1 MLGVRTPR
9 EGGRLTLRSTAI
21 VLLAALGLCSTSL
34 SAQTTGYTIVTARQT
49 YVIEPDGRYV
59 LTAEIERRAN
69 DARAARD
76 GGRIDITYSASE
88 QKLEIVEAAT
98 VKPDGRRVS
107 VTSDRILDIAPQ
119 VSRETA
125 LYTDLRTRSIVFPDL
140 QAGDSIRYVY
150 RLELVELSFPG
161 FSIAQNWRPETQVDL
176 AEHVFEHADS
186 MPVTDEAH
194 GTAYRVEKTDGRV
207 RRIFSWS
214 NPTRVSEEAGAVSR
228 FDWGPRYA
236 ISTLGSYSDIGDP
249 YGRLH
254 TASATVGPE
263 VAALAAGIVGTTSE
277 PKDQAR
283 LLYDW
288 VTRNIRYVAV
298 AVGQGK
304 LTPTPAAETIK
315 NRYGDC
321 KAQVALLA
329 ALLAARDIPSEPALI
344 NSNASRYSLP
354 EVPVASFNHVILYL
368 PRFDLYVD
376 PTASLAS
383 FGVLPWGHYDAPVL
397 HAVEGRSRLARIP
410 PERVQANVDEVFVQ
424 ATVAADGKV
433 SGRTRE
439 TARGVMAKD
448 VRDYA
453 TDTSP
458 TKAAAQLRHFGTP
471 GTGKWLSVSLNP
483 AKPMVLLE
491 GEFELSDP
499 VDLAAGEALFP
510 PIGLRFGLR
519 PGGFLVG
526 VQDAARK
533 HPFPCHAGRQIETI
547 EVTLPPDVKPSRL
560 PADRNWKTS
569 IAAYQSHYR
578 FSDGKLHVR
587 REFVAMPEGQV
598 CQPRHSQELVGLLSN
613 IRRDLRSVVV
623 FDK

>member
-1 MLGVRTPR
+1 M
-9 EGGRLTLRSTAI
+9 TLRSTVIA
-21 VLLAALGLCSTSL
+21 LLAALGLCSTSL

-59 LTAEIERRAN
+59 LTAEVERRAN

-76 GGRIDITYSASE
+76 GGRIDITYSASQ

-161 FSIAQNWRPETQVDL
+161 FSIAQYWRPETQVDL

-263 VAALAAGIVGTTSE
+263 VAALAAEIVGTTSE

-458 TKAAAQLRHFGTP
+458 TKAATQLRHFGTP

-510 PIGLRFGLR
+510 PTGLRFGLR

-526 VQDAARK
+526 VQDTARK

-547 EVTLPPDVKPSRL
+547 EVTLPPGVKPSRL
-560 PADRNWKTS
+560 PADRTWKTS

-587 REFVAMPEGQV
+587 REFVATPEGQV